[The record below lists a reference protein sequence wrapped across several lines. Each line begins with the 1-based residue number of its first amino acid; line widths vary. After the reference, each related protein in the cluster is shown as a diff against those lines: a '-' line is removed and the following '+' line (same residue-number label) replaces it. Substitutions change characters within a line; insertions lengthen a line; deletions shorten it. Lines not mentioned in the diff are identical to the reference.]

1 MHELCQLSKHF
12 INILIYMTLTAR
24 TVELPLF
31 IFHPHCRYLATPNRL
46 PITHHL
52 NQQLKCRLLTTLQY
66 RSCRQFPTPWRADHH
81 R

>member
-31 IFHPHCRYLATPNRL
+31 IFHPRCRYLATPNRL

-52 NQQLKCRLLTTLQY
+52 NQ
-66 RSCRQFPTPWRADHH
+66 
-81 R
+81 

>member
-1 MHELCQLSKHF
+1 MPKPLSCAGTAGSLQKHF

-31 IFHPHCRYLATPNRL
+31 IFHPRCRYLATPNRL

-52 NQQLKCRLLTTLQY
+52 NQ
-66 RSCRQFPTPWRADHH
+66 
-81 R
+81 